1 MPSARIS
8 NLRWGLRT
16 RLAVFTF
23 VVIGVTVAAAFVWSV
38 YNLRAEL
45 AARNDLFLRR
55 ELIEFADTAE
65 RSLRD
70 PSAIDPLAELR
81 ADAGVHEEA
90 GLFVVVYHNGVLHA
104 IPDDRRSQAFVAKL
118 QAAELDDAP
127 QTIALG
133 GARGAIRAMRRV
145 FTFRDSGTWTMDL
158 CLHLTET
165 EKTIASF
172 QRRLAGGGAAFLA
185 LAALA
190 GWFLTRQALRPVAAS
205 IRSAQQL
212 NPNDLSARLPRTGA
226 EDELDLLA
234 ATINDL
240 LERLNRYHEQIIRF
254 TADASHELRGP
265 LAAMR
270 AAVEVALQQPRSA
283 DVYREALESLGEQC
297 QHLTDLVNKLLL
309 LARADAGQIELQC
322 ERVDFAALLDEAVET
337 YRPLADEKRIALEWN
352 ASEPVWC
359 QGDRMRLSQLIMN
372 LLDNAI
378 KYTHSPGVVRLD
390 LQAEGDKARL
400 TVEDSGIGI
409 AADRLPHIFERFFQ
423 VDDSRSQGGGGLG
436 LSICRW
442 VATAHDGSIEVTS
455 RPGRGSSFRFTLPRR
470 EFVLPTVPDAGRPVA
485 VAQGGNPISQVI
497 A

>member
-1 MPSARIS
+1 MPSAQIRH
-8 NLRWGLRT
+8 LRWGLRT
-16 RLAVFTF
+16 RLTVFTF
-23 VVIGVTVAAAFVWSV
+23 IVIGVTVAAAFVWSV

-65 RSLRD
+65 RSLGN
-70 PSAIDPLAELR
+70 ALATDPLAELR
-81 ADAGVHEEA
+81 ADARVHEEA
-90 GLFVVVYHNGVLHA
+90 GLFVVVRHGSAVHA
-104 IPDDRRSQAFVAKL
+104 IPDDRRSRAFLEKL
-118 QAAELDDAP
+118 QTTDFDDEP
-127 QTIALG
+127 QTLAPG
-133 GARGAIRAMRRV
+133 GAQGAIRAMRRV
-145 FTFRDSGTWTMDL
+145 FTFPDSGTWTMDL

-165 EKTIASF
+165 EQTIANF

-185 LAALA
+185 VAALA

-212 NPNDLSARLPRTGA
+212 NPNDLSVRLPRSGA

-240 LERLNRYHEQIIRF
+240 LERLNRYHEQMIRF

-270 AAVEVALQQPRSA
+270 AAVEVALQKPRHA
-283 DVYREALESLGEQC
+283 EVYREALESLGEQC

-322 ERVDFAALLDEAVET
+322 QRVDLAALVDEAVET
-337 YRPLADEKRIALEWN
+337 YRPLADEKRITLDWN
-352 ASEPVWC
+352 GSEPVWC

-372 LLDNAI
+372 LIDNGI
-378 KYTHSPGVVRLD
+378 KYTNPEGTVSLRLA
-390 LQAEGDKARL
+390 AEGDKICL
-400 TVEDSGIGI
+400 TVEDTGIGI
-409 AADRLPHIFERFFQ
+409 PDDRLPHIFERFFQ
-423 VDDSRSQGGGGLG
+423 VDESRSQGRGGLG

-442 VATAHDGSIEVTS
+442 VAAAHDGSIEVAS
-455 RPGRGSSFRFTLPRR
+455 HPGRGSTFRFSLPRH
-470 EFVLPTVPDAGRPVA
+470 E
-485 VAQGGNPISQVI
+485 PILAPPAAAEI
-497 A
+497 THAAAAAH